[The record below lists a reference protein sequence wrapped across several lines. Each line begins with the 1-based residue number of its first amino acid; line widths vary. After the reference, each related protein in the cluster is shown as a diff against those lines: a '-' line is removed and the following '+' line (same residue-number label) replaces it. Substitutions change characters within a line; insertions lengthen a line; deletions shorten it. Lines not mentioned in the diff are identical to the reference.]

1 MPAREFNHLGDF
13 CFRHLEG
20 EYAANTHA
28 VAMDMKHDLDGL
40 FPPLVEES
48 LENVNDK
55 LHRRVV
61 VVQDENLVEAGLLGL
76 GTCLRDD
83 ARSGAVALLVYL
95 PLLRLLNNGTEKE
108 RRISLTVAP
117 LEAQEGSTL

>member
-1 MPAREFNHLGDF
+1 MLVPAREFNHLGDF

-48 LENVNDK
+48 LEDGKDK

-76 GTCLRDD
+76 GACLRDD
-83 ARSGAVALLVYL
+83 ARSGAVALLVSVPRVFHPRKYRAVR
-95 PLLRLLNNGTEKE
+95 RLSQRHSSPETLSAEK
-108 RRISLTVAP
+108 
-117 LEAQEGSTL
+117 